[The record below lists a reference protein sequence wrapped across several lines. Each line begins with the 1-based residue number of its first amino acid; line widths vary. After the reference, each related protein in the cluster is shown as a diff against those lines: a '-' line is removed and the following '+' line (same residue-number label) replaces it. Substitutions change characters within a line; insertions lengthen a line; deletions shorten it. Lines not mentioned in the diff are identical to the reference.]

1 MAQFETIEE
10 LVKWTGK
17 IKKSEK
23 IVARQKTYRYP
34 DGRIFGLGPKEMY
47 AKERRDYKRHP
58 RKGAEL
64 QQAEK
69 WRAACRLAME
79 ISKNP
84 QHPRYEELYNSWLAQ
99 LGGQKAI
106 CQFGNYVRSVLMKS

>member
-23 IVARQKTYRYP
+23 IIARQKTYRYP

-58 RKGAEL
+58 RKSRSRKKNPA
-64 QQAEK
+64 
-69 WRAACRLAME
+69 RLACAALR
-79 ISKNP
+79 P
-84 QHPRYEELYNSWLAQ
+84 
-99 LGGQKAI
+99 
-106 CQFGNYVRSVLMKS
+106 